1 MHDAVPCPA
10 YESFFWI
17 FPYCGTHQIHERFL
31 SHPLNAQGHRMPS
44 ACSHRISLRHAGS
57 QILPLRYTPAED
69 HAVPVAGWRS
79 KFASRDPH
87 LSGRAVTSFP
97 SAGRSNGLSD
107 TSHRIRPHT
116 RIQHR
121 IDQHLKADL
130 THSLL
135 SVPQRT
141 GGGQRASGA
150 VSSYRDAR
158 SINACFPACLDVFQT
173 GTAIQEGNRKRI
185 LV

>member
-1 MHDAVPCPA
+1 MHRDTACLQPVRIGYPFVMQAVK
-10 YESFFWI
+10 FF
-17 FPYCGTHQIHERFL
+17 RFDIRRRKIMQL
-31 SHPLNAQGHRMPS
+31 L
-44 ACSHRISLRHAGS
+44 L
-57 QILPLRYTPAED
+57 
-69 HAVPVAGWRS
+69 AGWRCIVLHPVIRI
-79 KFASRDPH
+79 FQVEPPH
-87 LSGRAVTSFP
+87 PFRQPGVPNGAVRIF
-97 SAGRSNGLSD
+97 
-107 TSHRIRPHT
+107 SHRIRPHT